1 MGDISKKKKKKKI
14 LTKYLKGLLDHKFEK
29 KCYKCMDFS
38 FFLGTD
44 GNCFGVSKAGE
55 NRTWWNKGKTVESAS
70 C

>member
-1 MGDISKKKKKKKI
+1 
-14 LTKYLKGLLDHKFEK
+14 LKGLLDHKFEK
-29 KCYKCMDFS
+29 KCYKCVDFS